1 MTRPLVALG
10 DDPAVV
16 LAALHDALDGSGP
29 AILPQQRGQELAPG
43 STPVPAEVPI
53 RVAVVIETSGS
64 TGRPKRVALSADAL
78 LASAAASETALGG
91 PGQWLLA
98 LPAHYVAGVNVLV
111 RSVTSRTT
119 PVILPEGHF
128 DPLAF
133 VEASDAMD
141 SELRFASIVPTQLLR
156 LLDAAEQGLPVL
168 ERLRRFDRL
177 LIGGQAISP
186 ALLARAIELGLNI
199 SRSYGSSETS
209 GGCVYDGV
217 PLAGVD
223 VRIVDG
229 EVQLGGT
236 TLAEGYLDDEE
247 RTAAA
252 FPDDHGKR
260 WYRTGDGGHLDRGI
274 LSVTGRLDS
283 VLISGGVK
291 VALAEVERIVSSL
304 PGLADAVVVS
314 AKSREWG
321 EVPVVFTAGSAV
333 LEEVRSA
340 VQAAIGPAARPAAL
354 ITVASIPLLASG
366 KPDRVALGAL
376 AADRP

>member
-10 DDPAVV
+10 DDPVVV
-16 LAALHDALDGSGP
+16 LAALRDALDGSGP
-29 AILPQQRGQELAPG
+29 AILPQQRGQEPAP
-43 STPVPAEVPI
+43 STTPVPAEVPI

-223 VRIVDG
+223 VRIADG

-321 EVPVVFTAGSAV
+321 EVPVVFTAGTAV
-333 LEEVRSA
+333 LEEVRAA

-354 ITVASIPLLASG
+354 ITVQSIPLLASG